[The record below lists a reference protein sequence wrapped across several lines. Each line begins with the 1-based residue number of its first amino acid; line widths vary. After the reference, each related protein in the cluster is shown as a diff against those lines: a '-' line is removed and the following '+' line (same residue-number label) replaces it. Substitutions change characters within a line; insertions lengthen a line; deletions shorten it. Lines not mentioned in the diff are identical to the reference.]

1 MLERYRTKTYTWDE
15 FMDSYNKRKNME
27 LLAKEINKDNR
38 LKKMAVFV
46 LGSLM
51 YADNV
56 HAAGNTVDA
65 ITKLNAAGNT
75 LLGVMQTIGYWVALI
90 MCIVEILKSLS
101 AGDTKSIGRII
112 VKYLMAFAGIFVLKW
127 LFDLIRLTFGG

>member
-1 MLERYRTKTYTWDE
+1 MLFNRTKIMSWDE
-15 FMDSYNKRKNME
+15 FINDYNERKNIE
-27 LLAKEINKDNR
+27 LLAKEINKDNKLR
-38 LKKMAVFV
+38 NMVAFVF
-46 LGSLM
+46 GSLM
-51 YADNV
+51 YVDNAC
-56 HAAGNTVDA
+56 AAGSTVDA
-65 ITKLNAAGNT
+65 VTKLNTAGNT

-101 AGDTKSIGRII
+101 AGDTKSIGKII